1 MKLLLIALLLFP
13 IYLLSADEDTL
24 KSNSYE
30 KGLKYYKSDDFK
42 NSYDIFSKIYLDRL
56 SDVKF
61 NFYYGRSAYET
72 GHYANALAAFER
84 VEMQDGSNLRN
95 KLEMARTYFMLKMY
109 EDSEIAFKEVL
120 NNPNIPANIRRNI
133 ELSLSRVS
141 KVQQKSFTYA
151 MLMADV
157 LYDSNINYGSL
168 GSYNY
173 GGGRLNA
180 VDTISDSAL
189 QVYANV
195 VNIYDIGYKGGYAIK
210 NSFSFYLKDYSDY
223 NDYNILYLA
232 YSPSLIYQETKYIA
246 ELGLTVDTM
255 ELGKKKYLS
264 SISVIPRFEYHHTPT
279 LRSIMHFRYQRKEFD
294 REAQREFDAD
304 RLELSYGLQDILTPR
319 SYIQGNILAI
329 NENSIHGD
337 TNYINFDEFKIN
349 ATYANQFTSKVGIN
363 IFAQLRDR
371 NYDNYISAFGSKRED
386 VGGLGSAD
394 VTVKIIKNL
403 RFKMKYSY
411 EYVDSNQD
419 RFTYQKYTVSAGIVA
434 TF

>member
-1 MKLLLIALLLFP
+1 MKLILMVLLFFP
-13 IYLLSADEDTL
+13 LYLFSAQINKVTG
-24 KSNSYE
+24 SSYE
-30 KGLKYYKSDDFK
+30 KGLEYYKSNDFK
-42 NSYDIFSKIYLDRL
+42 SSYDIFSKIYLDNL
-56 SDVKF
+56 SDINF

-72 GHYANALAAFER
+72 GHYENALAAFER
-84 VEMQDGSNLRN
+84 VEMQDNANLRN

-120 NNPNIPANIRRNI
+120 ENPNIPANIRRNI

-173 GGGRLNA
+173 GGGTYST
-180 VDTISDSAL
+180 DKISDSAL

-195 VNIYDIGYKGGYAIK
+195 VNIYDIGDKGGYAIK
-210 NSFSFYLKDYSDY
+210 NSFAFYLKDYSDY

-232 YSPSLIYQETKYIA
+232 YAPSLIYQETKYVA
-246 ELGLTVDTM
+246 ELGLIVDTM

-264 SISVIPRFEYHHTPT
+264 SISIVPRFEYSHTPT
-279 LRSIMHFRYQRKEFD
+279 LRSLMHLKYQRKEFD
-294 REAQREFDAD
+294 REEQWNLDSD
-304 RLELSYGLQDILTPR
+304 RLEASYGLQNILTPR

-329 NENSIHGD
+329 NENSINGSH
-337 TNYINFDEFKIN
+337 NYVNFDEFKIN
-349 ATYANQFTSKVGIN
+349 TTYVNQLTPSIGLN
-363 IFAQLRDR
+363 CFAQLRDR
-371 NYDNYISAFGSKRED
+371 NYDSYVSGFGNKRED
-386 VGGLGSAD
+386 VGGLGSID
-394 VTVKIIKNL
+394 LTIKIIKNL
-403 RFKMKYSY
+403 RFKTKYSY
-411 EYVDSNQD
+411 EYVDSNQNQ
-419 RFTYQKYTVSAGIVA
+419 FTYQKYTVSAGIVA

>member
-1 MKLLLIALLLFP
+1 MKVFFLILLFFP
-13 IYLLSADEDTL
+13 MYIFSAEISSTKDY
-24 KSNSYE
+24 NYE
-30 KGLKYYKSDDFK
+30 NGLEYYKSNDFTS
-42 NSYDIFSKIYLDRL
+42 SYEIFAKIYLEHL
-56 SDVKF
+56 SDIKF

-72 GHYANALAAFER
+72 GHYENALAAFER
-84 VEMQDGSNLRN
+84 VEMQDDSNIRN

-120 NNPNIPANIRRNI
+120 ENPNIPENIRRNI

-151 MLMADV
+151 MIMADV

-173 GGGRLNA
+173 GGTIFPA
-180 VDTISDSAL
+180 IDKISDSAL
-189 QVYANV
+189 QTYANV
-195 VNIYDIGYKGGYAIK
+195 INIYDIGTKGGFAIK

-223 NDYNILYLA
+223 NDYNILYFA
-232 YSPSLIYQETKYIA
+232 YSPSLIYQETKYVA
-246 ELGLTVDTM
+246 ELALIVDTM
-255 ELGKKKYLS
+255 ELGKKKFLS
-264 SISVIPRFEYHHTPT
+264 TISVMPKLEYNHTPT
-279 LRSIMHFRYQRKEFD
+279 VKSLMHFKYQRKEFD

-304 RLELSYGLQDILTPR
+304 RLEISYGLQDILTPR

-337 TNYINFDEFKIN
+337 TNYVNFDEFKIN
-349 ATYANQFTSKVGIN
+349 ATYANQLTSIVGLN
-363 IFAQLRDR
+363 LFAQVRDR
-371 NYDNYISAFGSKRED
+371 KYENYVSGFGNKRKD
-386 VGGLGSAD
+386 IGGLGSID
-394 VTVKIIKNL
+394 LTVKIIKNL

-411 EYVDSNQD
+411 EYVDSNQN
-419 RFTYQKYTVSAGIVA
+419 RFTYQKYTASAGIVA